1 MTESN
6 LIDRYFDFD
15 DYEKLGKKHYQAT
28 GEEMRYEEYLY
39 LLKHGLSQASLK
51 SLHEPAARREQEQLA
66 RDFHD
71 RYHESGLTEQDF
83 LLPGSNVDVERLLRY
98 IRLPEHSHLFVEMAY
113 VFEGKCHHFVEGQEY
128 LQEEGELIVLPP
140 GTHHDLSAENDARC
154 ITVKLQLDFFVHL
167 SIPELPMYSRPLRFS
182 CGKDPMLEAMFLFL
196 FQQQETQ
203 LPYRNQMMENT
214 IINIL
219 TYVMQQYKDSLTI
232 LTQTP
237 VMDKTVLEMITYMYE
252 NYQTVTLTSLAEQF
266 HYNESYLSRMFHDQ
280 TGKTFSQA
288 LKEYR
293 LSKAE
298 ELLLTT
304 DWKLDRICDKIG
316 YKDTRQFIRSFRE
329 LYGDTP
335 EKYRKKKQSFSA

>member
-1 MTESN
+1 MKEGR
-6 LIDRYFDFD
+6 LIDQYFEFD
-15 DYEKLGKKHYQAT
+15 KYEKLGKKLFEST
-28 GEEMRYEEYLY
+28 GQEMLYEEYLY
-39 LLKHGLSQASLK
+39 LIKHGVNQASIN
-51 SLHEPAARREQEQLA
+51 SLRQPAARREQKKLA
-66 RDFHD
+66 QDFYD
-71 RYHESGLTEQDF
+71 LYHTTGLTERDF
-83 LLPGSNVDVERLLRY
+83 LLPSANVDAERLLRY
-98 IRLPEHSHLFVEMAY
+98 IRIPEHSHLFLEMAY
-113 VFEGKCHHFVEGQEY
+113 VFHGQCPHRVEGQDY
-128 LQEEGELIVLPP
+128 LQKEGELIILPP
-140 GTHHDLSAENDARC
+140 GTHHDLHTEDDAWC
-154 ITVKLQLDFFVHL
+154 ITVKLRTDYFVHL
-167 SIPELPMYSRPLRFS
+167 SIPELPMFSRPLRFS
-182 CGKDPMLEAMFLFL
+182 CEKDPMLEAMFLFL
-196 FQQQETQ
+196 FQQQETE

-214 IINIL
+214 VVNIF
-219 TYVMQQYKDSLTI
+219 TYIMQQYKDSLTM

-237 VMDKTVLEMITYMYE
+237 AMDKNVLEMVTYMYE
-252 NYQTVTLTSLAEQF
+252 NYQTVTLSSLAEQF
-266 HYNESYLSRMFHDQ
+266 HYNETYLSRMFHEQ